1 MERNMIIAIRKYHHC
16 LAMVS
21 QMKKARRETIKR
33 IDKNQIKIAMNE
45 SLDELN
51 EKMNALKRA
60 QIIEQQFL
68 DLNIVFLLL
77 KLYILIKTTTEN
89 I

>member
-1 MERNMIIAIRKYHHC
+1 MIIAIRKYHHC

-21 QMKKARRETIKR
+21 QMKKARRETIVR
-33 IDKNQIKIAMNE
+33 IDKNRIKNIMNE

>member
-1 MERNMIIAIRKYHHC
+1 MIIAIRKYHHC

-33 IDKNQIKIAMNE
+33 IDKNQIKITMNE